1 MKKKL
6 FHQLILMVLF
16 FSVTIIYGQKISIK
30 KRILIIDD
38 KEVFKTESS
47 GQFGALGY
55 VFYDLKKETPVL
67 KIIANNGGTH
77 MYLDDDFLQTTFL
90 ATGQKFEIKG
100 RVYKDVLLLLLKN
113 KVLTSD
119 GVIDDSKIELFI
131 KNYDEKI
138 TDRTL
143 ILR

>member
-1 MKKKL
+1 
-6 FHQLILMVLF
+6 
-16 FSVTIIYGQKISIK
+16 
-30 KRILIIDD
+30 
-38 KEVFKTESS
+38 
-47 GQFGALGY
+47 
-55 VFYDLKKETPVL
+55 
-67 KIIANNGGTH
+67 